1 MKSSIFRAY
10 DIRGVYGEDITE
22 KTMEI
27 IGNSLGRFLE
37 DKKVV
42 LGRDP
47 RRSGEKLSAAFSG
60 GFMKTGKD
68 VADVGMVPL
77 GVGSLYA
84 WRRKLP
90 FAYITASH
98 LTREWNGVKFFRKD
112 AVGFLEEDNNKVRDL
127 SLEGRVVET
136 GRGKTERVD
145 TDGAVEDYVNFLLS
159 KIRPKRRLSVVIDC
173 GNGAAGLVARRLFER
188 AGFGVEMVFEEPDGD
203 FPNRSPDNFEDPL
216 REVRRS
222 VKKAE
227 IGIAY
232 DGDGDRAVIIDSNG
246 VSLTP
251 EQTSYIILSDL
262 LKEQKGPVVANV
274 ECTRG
279 IDMIAEQ
286 FRREVKRVRVGHTF
300 LMNSVKKWK
309 ASFGVESSGHYVIPS
324 IFPADD
330 SLAVS
335 YYFACVLSG
344 KGENLSDMARRVPSY
359 PFRRVNFDCDDDK
372 KFLVIERLREKM
384 KSGFS
389 NVNTIDG
396 VRVDLDDG
404 WVLIRASNTSP
415 AIRLTVEGKNEKTFR
430 NIRDRF
436 SVMLNEAINSV
447 KQ

>member
-1 MKSSIFRAY
+1 MKPSIFRAY
-10 DIRGVYGEDITE
+10 DIRGVYGKDMTE
-22 KTMEI
+22 ETMDI

-37 DKKVV
+37 DRKVV

-47 RRSGEKLSAAFSG
+47 RSSGERLSAAFSS
-60 GFMKTGKD
+60 GFMKSGKD
-68 VADVGMVPL
+68 VVDIGMVPL

-98 LTREWNGVKFFRKD
+98 LAKEWNGIKFFRKD
-112 AVGFLEEDNNKVRDL
+112 AIGFLEEDNNRVRDL
-127 SLEGRVVET
+127 SLEGRVVEF
-136 GRGKTERVD
+136 GRGRTERVD
-145 TDGAVEDYVNFLLS
+145 ADEAVEDYVRFLLS
-159 KIRPKRRLSVVIDC
+159 KIRPRRRLSVVIDC
-173 GNGAAGLVARRLFER
+173 GNGAAGVVARRLFEG
-188 AGFGVEMVFEEPDGD
+188 AGFGVNMVFEEPDGD

-216 REVRRS
+216 TEVRSRM
-222 VKKAE
+222 KKAD

-232 DGDGDRAVIIDSNG
+232 DGDGDRAVIIDGNG

-262 LKEQKGPVVANV
+262 LKERDGPVVANV
-274 ECTRG
+274 ECTRS
-279 IDMIAEQ
+279 IDMVAGL

-300 LMNSVKKWK
+300 LMDSVKRWK

-344 KGENLSDMARRVPSY
+344 KKERLSDIARRVPSY
-359 PFRRVNFDCDDDK
+359 PFGRMNFDCDDEK
-372 KFLVIERLREKM
+372 KFLVVERLKESM

-389 NVNTIDG
+389 KVNTIDG
-396 VRVDLDDG
+396 IRVDLEDG
-404 WVLIRASNTSP
+404 WALIRASNTSP
-415 AIRLTVEGKNEKTFR
+415 AIRLTVEGRDEETFQK
-430 NIRDRF
+430 IKDRF
-436 SVMLNEAINSV
+436 SATLNEAIKSV
-447 KQ
+447 RQ